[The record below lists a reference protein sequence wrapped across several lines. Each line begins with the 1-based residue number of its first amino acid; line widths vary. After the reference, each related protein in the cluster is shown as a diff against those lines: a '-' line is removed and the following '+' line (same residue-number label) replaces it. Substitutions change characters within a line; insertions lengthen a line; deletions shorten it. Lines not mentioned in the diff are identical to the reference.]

1 MTATNADSFMSG
13 APDQPELEG
22 ECAMGQPVIADEN
35 GIRWI
40 TLDRPEIR
48 NALYAEDL
56 TCITEAVTGISDGV
70 KAIVLTGM
78 GERAFS
84 AGMHI
89 NTFANAAPEDGR
101 AIISGVRDCI
111 GAIRRAPVPTVAMI
125 NGYCIGAAFEMALAC
140 DLRVAHPDV
149 RVGLPEVRLG
159 IPSVVEAA
167 LLHQYVGL
175 SKAKEIILTG
185 DLYPISEFAA
195 QGLINRIVE
204 QTELR
209 AATLELLGAVTACTP
224 EVIAAQKGLI
234 ETWLNYGLQ
243 HSIDASVDVFADI
256 FRGPAASAAVARYQ
270 QARSQVVPLQPN

>member
-1 MTATNADSFMSG
+1 
-13 APDQPELEG
+13 
-22 ECAMGQPVIADEN
+22 MGQPLITDEN

-56 TCITEAVTGISDGV
+56 ARITQAVTGTGASV
-70 KAIVLTGM
+70 KAIVLTGS

-89 NTFANAAPEDGR
+89 GTFSGAAAEDGR

-140 DLRVAHPDV
+140 DLRVAHPGV
-149 RVGLPEVRLG
+149 RFGLPEIKLG
-159 IPSVVEAA
+159 IPSVVDAA

-175 SKAKEIILTG
+175 SRAKEIILTG
-185 DLYPISEFAA
+185 DLYSVGEFAA
-195 QGLINRIVE
+195 QGLINRTVE
-204 QTELR
+204 PTRLR
-209 AATLELLGAVTACTP
+209 AATLELLGSVTAFTR
-224 EVIAAQKGLI
+224 EVIAAQKGLF
-234 ETWLNYGLQ
+234 ETWLNHGLQ
-243 HSIDASVDVFADI
+243 HSIDTSVDVFADV
-256 FRGPAASAAVARYQ
+256 FRAPATAAAVAAYQ
-270 QARSQVVPLQPN
+270 QARSRG

>member
-1 MTATNADSFMSG
+1 
-13 APDQPELEG
+13 
-22 ECAMGQPVIADEN
+22 MGQPLITDEN

-48 NALYAEDL
+48 NALYTDDL
-56 TCITEAVTGISDGV
+56 TRITQAVTGIGDSV
-70 KAIVLTGM
+70 TAIVLTGS

-89 NTFANAAPEDGR
+89 NTFADAAPEDGR
-101 AIISGVRDCI
+101 AIISSVRDCI
-111 GAIRRAPVPTVAMI
+111 GAIRLAPVPTVAMI

-149 RVGLPEVRLG
+149 RFGLPEVRLG

-185 DLYPISEFAA
+185 DLYPVSEFAA
-195 QGLINRIVE
+195 QGLINRTVE
-204 QTELR
+204 PAQLR
-209 AATLELLGAVTACTP
+209 AATLELLGSVTACNR
-224 EVIAAQKGLI
+224 EVIAAQKGLF
-234 ETWLNYGLQ
+234 ETWLNHGLQ
-243 HSIDASVDVFADI
+243 HSIDTSVDVFADV
-256 FRGPAASAAVARYQ
+256 FRAPATSAAIAHYQ
-270 QARSQVVPLQPN
+270 HARSRA

>member
-1 MTATNADSFMSG
+1 
-13 APDQPELEG
+13 
-22 ECAMGQPVIADEN
+22 MGQPLISDED

-56 TCITEAVTGISDGV
+56 SRITQAVTGIGASV
-70 KAIVLTGM
+70 KAIVLTGS

-84 AGMHI
+84 AGMHLG
-89 NTFANAAPEDGR
+89 TFTDAAADDGR

-111 GAIRRAPVPTVAMI
+111 GVIRRAPVPTVAMI

-140 DLRVAHPDV
+140 DLRVAHPGV
-149 RVGLPEVRLG
+149 HFGLPEIKLG
-159 IPSVVEAA
+159 IPSVVDAA

-185 DLYPISEFAA
+185 NLYPVSEFAA

-204 QTELR
+204 PTQLR
-209 AATLELLGAVTACTP
+209 AATLELLGSVTAFTR
-224 EVIAAQKGLI
+224 EVIAAQKSLF
-234 ETWLNYGLQ
+234 ETWLNHGLQ
-243 HSIDASVDVFADI
+243 HSIDTSVDVFADV
-256 FRGPAASAAVARYQ
+256 FRAPATAAAVAAYQ
-270 QARSQVVPLQPN
+270 QDHSRGSGLPRPD

>member
-1 MTATNADSFMSG
+1 
-13 APDQPELEG
+13 
-22 ECAMGQPVIADEN
+22 MGQPLITDEN

-56 TCITEAVTGISDGV
+56 TSITEAVTGIGDSV
-70 KAIVLTGM
+70 KAIVLTGS
-78 GERAFS
+78 GDRAFS

-89 NTFANAAPEDGR
+89 NTFADAAPDDGR
-101 AIISGVRDCI
+101 AIISGVRDCN

-149 RVGLPEVRLG
+149 RFGLPEVKLG

-167 LLHQYVGL
+167 LVHQYVGL

-185 DLYPISEFAA
+185 DLYPVSEFAA
-195 QGLINRIVE
+195 QGLINRTVE
-204 QTELR
+204 PARLR
-209 AATLELLGAVTACTP
+209 AATLELLGSVTAHTR
-224 EVIAAQKGLI
+224 EVIAAQKGLFD
-234 ETWLNYGLQ
+234 TWLNQGLQ
-243 HSIDASVDVFADI
+243 DSIDTSVDVFADV
-256 FRGPAASAAVARYQ
+256 FRAPATSAAVARYQ
-270 QARSQVVPLQPN
+270 QARR

>member
-1 MTATNADSFMSG
+1 
-13 APDQPELEG
+13 
-22 ECAMGQPVIADEN
+22 MGQPLTTDEN

-48 NALYAEDL
+48 NALYADDL
-56 TCITEAVTGISDGV
+56 TGITRAVSSIGDSV
-70 KAIVLTGM
+70 KAIVLTGS

-89 NTFANAAPEDGR
+89 DTFAVAAPEDGR

-140 DLRVAHPDV
+140 DLRVAHPGV
-149 RVGLPEVRLG
+149 RLGLPEVRLG
-159 IPSVVEAA
+159 IPSVVDAA
-167 LLHQYVGL
+167 LLHHYVGL

-185 DLYPISEFAA
+185 DLYPVSEFAA

-204 QTELR
+204 PDQLR
-209 AATLELLGAVTACTP
+209 AATLELLSSVTAHTR
-224 EVIAAQKGLI
+224 EVIEAQKGLF
-234 ETWLNYGLQ
+234 ETWLNHGLQ
-243 HSIDASVDVFADI
+243 HSIDTSVDVFADV
-256 FRGPAASAAVARYQ
+256 FRAPATAAAVARYQ
-270 QARSQVVPLQPN
+270 QTRSRS

>member
-1 MTATNADSFMSG
+1 
-13 APDQPELEG
+13 
-22 ECAMGQPVIADEN
+22 MGQPLITDEN

-56 TCITEAVTGISDGV
+56 TRITEAVTGIGDSV
-70 KAIVLTGM
+70 NAIVLTGS
-78 GERAFS
+78 GDRAFS

-89 NTFANAAPEDGR
+89 NTFADAAPEDGR
-101 AIISGVRDCI
+101 AIISGVRDCN

-125 NGYCIGAAFEMALAC
+125 NGYCVGAAFEMALAC

-149 RVGLPEVRLG
+149 RLGLPEVRLG

-167 LLHQYVGL
+167 MLQGYVGL

-185 DLYPISEFAA
+185 DLYPVSEFAA

-204 QTELR
+204 PARLR
-209 AATLELLGAVTACTP
+209 TATLELLGSVTAHTG
-224 EVIAAQKGLI
+224 EVIAAQKSLF
-234 ETWLNYGLQ
+234 ETWLNEGLQ
-243 HSIDASVDVFADI
+243 DSIDTSVDVFAAV
-256 FRGPAASAAVARYQ
+256 FRAPATSAAVARYQ
-270 QARSQVVPLQPN
+270 RARR